1 MTVMMISVPT
11 ASGRRPRL
19 GVLLAGAAA
28 SSLLLAACGSATT
41 STGSSPSGSGAEPLD
56 VIAAFY
62 PLQYTAERIGGDAV
76 SVTNLTPAGAEP
88 HDLEL
93 SPQQVA
99 QIGEADLVL
108 YIPGFMPAV
117 DEAIAQ
123 QAPTAA
129 VDMSQ
134 GITLLEGHSHEEE
147 EGEEHAGEESATD
160 PHIWLN
166 PENMVTMGATLAPR
180 ITALASGASEAVATN
195 QTAFDADMN
204 ALNQEWTTGT
214 TTCTNRSLVVS
225 HEAFGYLAEQY
236 DFEQV
241 GITGLSPEAEP
252 SAAKVAEVADFVT
265 KNNVKTIYF
274 ETLVDPKV
282 AQTVAAETGAATAVL
297 DPLEGLAPDATGDY
311 TSIMR
316 DNLETV
322 RKGQPCT

>member
-1 MTVMMISVPT
+1 MTSAPT
-11 ASGRRPRL
+11 PSGRRSRV

-28 SSLLLAACGSATT
+28 STLLLAACASSTT
-41 STGSSPSGSGAEPLD
+41 SSGTSPSGSAADRLD

-123 QAPTAA
+123 QAPTTA

-134 GITLLEGHSHEEE
+134 GITLLEGHAEE
-147 EGEEHAGEESATD
+147 EGGEHAGEASATD

-166 PENMVTMGATLAPR
+166 PENMVTMAATLAPR
-180 ITALASGASEAVATN
+180 ITALTSGASDAVAAN
-195 QTAFDADMN
+195 QSAFDTDMN
-204 ALNQEWTTGT
+204 ALNQEWAAGT
-214 TTCTNRSLVVS
+214 KTCTNRNLVVS

-236 DFEQV
+236 DFTQL

-252 SAAKVAEVADFVT
+252 SAAKVAEVADFVRT
-265 KNNVKTIYF
+265 NDVKTIYF

-282 AQTVAAETGAATAVL
+282 AETVATETGAATAVL

-316 DNLETV
+316 ENLETV
-322 RKGQPCT
+322 RKGQPCS